1 MKMKMTLAVVAIFY
15 TTLLSAQKLV
25 ISGQV
30 PAETKVV
37 ILKAFDGDELAYKQV
52 DIQDVKKGS
61 YTFRLAF
68 DTPNLYQ
75 VDFDGKVQA
84 RLSVSRAGKIKVDL
98 LDGEV
103 RITGSEES
111 LKMIRFEA
119 RNGELQE
126 KHFGQL
132 KKDADAA
139 MASGDKEA
147 MAEIQERS
155 AVAIQAFLQEFRALI
170 IAMGETPAGYFAIQF
185 SDFNKEIDF
194 ISQRLEAFQKAIPE
208 SPVTRALA
216 RQVYRSTVVA
226 MGAEPPAIEAK
237 DSKGKDFS
245 LDQYEGKVL
254 LVDFWAAWCRACRI
268 ENPQFVALYKDFQPK
283 GLEIVSISQDEDPD
297 TWQKAI
303 AKDGVGI
310 WRQIQDRDGNIS
322 ETFSISSL
330 PQNLVLGRDGKII
343 GKNVTAAQL
352 KELLAHHL

>member
-25 ISGQV
+25 ISGRV

-37 ILKAFDGDELAYKQV
+37 SLKAFDADELAYQQV
-52 DIQDVKKGS
+52 DIQDVKKGRYS
-61 YTFRLAF
+61 FNLKF

-84 RLSVSRAGKIKVDL
+84 RLSVSNAGHIKVDL
-98 LDGEV
+98 VDGKV
-103 RITGSEES
+103 CITGSDES
-111 LKMIRFEA
+111 LKMIEFEA

-155 AVAIQAFLQEFRALI
+155 AVAIQAFLREFRALI

-208 SPVTRALA
+208 SPVTKALA
-216 RQVYRSTVVA
+216 RQVYRSTIVA

-237 DSKGKDFS
+237 DSKGRDFS
-245 LDQYEGKVL
+245 LDQYQGKVL